1 MLQAYPGIPIHVVA
15 MATATPIALHVAA
28 LQWRVRD
35 GGMGVFA
42 EAALEEGALVECCYS
57 IPLKSVDVPSA
68 ELQQRLYDVGDGCL
82 HFPFGW
88 GLLYADASA
97 EKANVTWILEVKE
110 WKGESMHHLCL
121 RTSCAVA
128 AGTELCVCRT
138 AASTAKLDVVSW
150 ALSSFEDQGLQ
161 LPSVEP
167 GLGAAVN
174 LRGTWRG
181 KKLTIVVLVV
191 IVINTCIFILGNSF
205 FLLLLLSFLQVFS
218 GSDLASATLQ
228 SNLFS
233 ERVKAGNQ
241 NHHAVWVPLMLRD
254 NSRMPPSYL
263 NIIPRK

>member
-1 MLQAYPGIPIHVVA
+1 MLQAYPGIPRHVVA

-174 LRGTWRG
+174 LRGTWRE
-181 KKLTIVVLVV
+181 KTYHCYSRYYCYKHYHFVFLVTFFV
-191 IVINTCIFILGNSF
+191 IILVIFTSF
-205 FLLLLLSFLQVFS
+205 FRLRL
-218 GSDLASATLQ
+218 G
-228 SNLFS
+228 
-233 ERVKAGNQ
+233 KC
-241 NHHAVWVPLMLRD
+241 HAAIQPVLREGQGG
-254 NSRMPPSYL
+254 
-263 NIIPRK
+263 